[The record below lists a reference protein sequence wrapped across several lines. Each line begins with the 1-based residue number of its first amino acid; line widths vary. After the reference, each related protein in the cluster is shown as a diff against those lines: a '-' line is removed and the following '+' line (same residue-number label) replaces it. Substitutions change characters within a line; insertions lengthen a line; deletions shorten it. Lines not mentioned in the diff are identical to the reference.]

1 MAAARRDPS
10 SRSSLAAADHYGAL
24 GVAQSATAA
33 EIKAAYRTLVKRH
46 HPDAGGD
53 PQRIVVL
60 NAAWEVLRDRDRR
73 RRYDAATA
81 LASGSIRAPGAA
93 AAADG
98 QDGAAAAASVGVR
111 RASGAAAAAEQDLR
125 SWLQTVY
132 APLDRLLG
140 QVINPFPAALK
151 ALAADPYDDTLMADF
166 CTFLEQS
173 HARLARAET
182 LYRSRL
188 CPDCAR
194 GFGLSLY
201 HCLGQV
207 QDAVAELE
215 RYTLGYVD
223 NYLHDGREML
233 REARLRRQRLHEER
247 RRLEL

>member
-1 MAAARRDPS
+1 
-10 SRSSLAAADHYGAL
+10 
-24 GVAQSATAA
+24 V
-33 EIKAAYRTLVKRH
+33 
-46 HPDAGGD
+46 
-53 PQRIVVL
+53 
-60 NAAWEVLRDRDRR
+60 
-73 RRYDAATA
+73 
-81 LASGSIRAPGAA
+81 
-93 AAADG
+93 
-98 QDGAAAAASVGVR
+98 
-111 RASGAAAAAEQDLR
+111 
-125 SWLQTVY
+125 
-132 APLDRLLG
+132 
-140 QVINPFPAALK
+140 
-151 ALAADPYDDTLMADF
+151 
-166 CTFLEQS
+166 
-173 HARLARAET
+173 ARAET